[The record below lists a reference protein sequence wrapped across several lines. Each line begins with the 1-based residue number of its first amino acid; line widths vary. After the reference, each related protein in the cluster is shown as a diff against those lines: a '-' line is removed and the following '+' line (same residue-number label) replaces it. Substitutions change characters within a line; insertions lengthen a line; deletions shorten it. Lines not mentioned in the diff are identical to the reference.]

1 MSRFLFPQAEGDA
14 HRVSLADACGQGSL
28 LCTTFPYP

>member
-1 MSRFLFPQAEGDA
+1 MNRFLFPQAEGDA

-28 LCTTFPYP
+28 LCSTFLYP

>member
-1 MSRFLFPQAEGDA
+1 MSQFLFLQAEGDA

>member
-1 MSRFLFPQAEGDA
+1 MSRFLFPQAGADT
-14 HRVSLADACGQGSL
+14 HGVSLTGACGQGSL